1 MLHVN
6 TSIDP
11 IGLNKSAIDW
21 KEVVTD
27 LKSDHQAKKKV
38 CKCLNLI
45 KKCIEQCYDAMF
57 V

>member
-21 KEVVTD
+21 KEVVAD